1 MVARNISTGLTIY
14 EEKIMYKKDLSKL
27 SPKEL
32 SNLTKALKRCRDA
45 SQSIVDNTAG
55 VIPDGGGRK
64 ELKQHLRWYNAQ
76 LDKVYAVKNGNGKVK

>member
-1 MVARNISTGLTIY
+1 
-14 EEKIMYKKDLSKL
+14 MYKKDLKKL

-55 VIPDGGGRK
+55 VISDGGGRK
-64 ELKQHLRWYNAQ
+64 ELKQHLRWYNNQ
-76 LDKVYAVKNGNGKVK
+76 LDKVYAVKNGSK